1 MVNFSKWALCVSK
14 GACRK
19 LCNTLVGILG
29 VRMVANEKYLEN
41 PLTINRWKS
50 TSFESLLNKIK
61 SKINAWKAPLLSQ
74 ASRNAFIK
82 SAVSTIPIYIMSM
95 LQLPKDASD
104 WIDKYVRKFLWGDQ
118 NNKRII
124 KLDGVKFASLL
135 RKVAWGDQDNKIKL
149 HKIRWSEIRKPI
161 AEGGLGVR
169 DTLCN
174 NIALLAKTYWRF
186 ENNDLLCAKILKT
199 WYYVRKSFWNA
210 LWKIG
215 NSWFLKGFIEALKIV
230 KSTIS

>member
-1 MVNFSKWALCVSK
+1 MSK

-61 SKINAWKAPLLSQ
+61 SKINTWKAPLLYQ
-74 ASRNAFIK
+74 ASRNVLIK
-82 SAVSTIPIYIMSM
+82 SVVSTIPIYIMSM

-104 WIDKYVRKFLWGDQ
+104 WIDKYVRKFL
-118 NNKRII
+118 R
-124 KLDGVKFASLL
+124 
-135 RKVAWGDQDNKIKL
+135 GDQDNKRKL

-215 NSWFLKGFIEALKIV
+215 NSWFLKGFIEALKII

>member
-50 TSFESLLNKIK
+50 TSFESLLSKIK
-61 SKINAWKAPLLSQ
+61 SKINTWKAPLLSQ
-74 ASRNAFIK
+74 TSRNVLIK
-82 SAVSTIPIYIMSM
+82 SVVSTIPIYNMSM

-118 NNKRII
+118 DNKR
-124 KLDGVKFASLL
+124 KL
-135 RKVAWGDQDNKIKL
+135 R
-149 HKIRWSEIRKPI
+149 KIRWSEIRKPI
-161 AEGGLGVR
+161 AEVGVGVR
-169 DTLCN
+169 DSLCN

-199 WYYVRKSFWNA
+199 RYYVRKSLWNA

-215 NSWFLKGFIEALKIV
+215 NSWFLKGFIEALKII